1 MWERW
6 CFAMDRIV
14 LEALVAGCLLVAVAA
29 QADYIQQEQCVTAS
43 NRAGYCTTK
52 AECPDQEQVDL
63 RAATCSDARHYCCP
77 DRNEQ
82 LPSRNRPKL
91 LTQCDSN
98 RGYCVKG
105 DACSVRTF
113 RLRSNRCPAYEEVC
127 CPKNAFPEEFHA
139 TQVAKHDLS
148 MGATTSTTSTTTT
161 TTTTTT
167 TSTTTTTTTP
177 NPVGE
182 SDQILE
188 ILANT
193 TPVSATTANSLGT
206 SLDAQ
211 SSEGTGASEPT
222 QLPLPLR
229 PITPDQQT
237 VESTD
242 VTNATDS
249 NENSATPTTNTSDA
263 QLELTSSAESND
275 IVTSIIDT
283 ALVDDNSL
291 QETDT
296 TTIPVIP
303 PNAADPPPTPALMAQ
318 FTPESFSYQDC
329 GQLNLNGVVERTIN
343 EDFRAEYGEFP
354 WMVALFQLPEQR
366 YCCNG
371 ALIDPKAILT
381 TAHCVTNCGGRA
393 ANIMVRFGEW
403 NMSSTHEMAIP
414 REDIA
419 VKSVH
424 QHPRYSPS
432 ALLNNIAVLE
442 LGQPVQYQA
451 TIQPVCLPSD
461 NQLLRAMEN
470 MIATG
475 WGRVMEE
482 NAPPTQ
488 ILKRLDLQR
497 MEPSICREALRRV
510 RRPYPFVLDSSFV
523 CSTTNHGDQE
533 RPCDGDAGAPVV
545 VELPGTTNRYYLH
558 GLVSWG
564 YGCHQKQIPYTVLT
578 KVVHFR
584 EWIDRIVSGFKKKA
598 KKGHSKQRD

>member
-1 MWERW
+1 
-6 CFAMDRIV
+6 MDRIV
-14 LEALVAGCLLVAVAA
+14 LVALVAGCLLVAVAA

-63 RAATCSDARHYCCP
+63 RAATCSDTTHYCCP

-82 LPSRNRPKL
+82 LPSRDRPKL

-127 CPKNAFPEEFHA
+127 CPKNAFPEEFHE
-139 TQVAKHDLS
+139 T
-148 MGATTSTTSTTTT
+148 
-161 TTTTTT
+161 
-167 TSTTTTTTTP
+167 
-177 NPVGE
+177 
-182 SDQILE
+182 
-188 ILANT
+188 
-193 TPVSATTANSLGT
+193 
-206 SLDAQ
+206 
-211 SSEGTGASEPT
+211 
-222 QLPLPLR
+222 
-229 PITPDQQT
+229 QT

-242 VTNATDS
+242 MTNATDS
-249 NENSATPTTNTSDA
+249 IEKSATPTTNTSDA
-263 QLELTSSAESND
+263 QLDLTSSAESND

-296 TTIPVIP
+296 TTIPVIS
-303 PNAADPPPTPALMAQ
+303 PNTDPLQTPALMAQ
-318 FTPESFSYQDC
+318 FTPESFSYQEC

-393 ANIMVRFGEW
+393 ANIMIRFGEW

-414 REDIA
+414 REDIG

-442 LGQPVQYQA
+442 LAQPVQYQA
-451 TIQPVCLPSD
+451 TIQPVCLPSA
-461 NQLLRAMEN
+461 NQPLRAMEN

-482 NAPPTQ
+482 YAPPTQ

-510 RRPYPFVLDSSFV
+510 QRPYPFILDSSFV

-584 EWIDRIVSGFKKKA
+584 EWIDRIVSGFKKKVT
-598 KKGHSKQRD
+598 KGHSKQRD